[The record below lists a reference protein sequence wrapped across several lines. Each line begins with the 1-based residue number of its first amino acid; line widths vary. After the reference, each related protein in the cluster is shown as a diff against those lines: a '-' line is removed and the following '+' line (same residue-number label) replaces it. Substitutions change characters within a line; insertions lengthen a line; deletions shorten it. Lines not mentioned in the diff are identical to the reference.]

1 MKKKLTA
8 VQICTLIVFTLYLV
22 WEYNMQEFISVNG
35 LSNSFETRLD
45 LLLLVPLLLVLV
57 SISIWQFVKK

>member
-1 MKKKLTA
+1 M
-8 VQICTLIVFTLYLV
+8 IVFTLYLV
-22 WEYNMQEFISVNG
+22 WEYNMQQFISVNG